1 MINLNKLKN
10 AKYVSVYQAVIPMPD
25 WARIDLW
32 LNNHGLSKTALAN
45 ILGIKISTLAKWRT
59 NPKKVPHSYCII
71 LYLLLMQ
78 ETNLDLLYKVEIGEL
93 RDGSE
98 NV

>member
-10 AKYVSVYQAVIPMPD
+10 AKYVSVYQAVIPTPD
-25 WARIDLW
+25 WARINSW
-32 LNNHGLSKTALAN
+32 LNNHGLSRTTLAN
-45 ILGIKISTLAKWRT
+45 ILGVKISTLEKWRA
-59 NPKKVPHSYCII
+59 NPKKVSHSYCII

-78 ETNLDLLYKVEIGEL
+78 EANLDLLYKVEIGGL
-93 RDGSE
+93 KDGTG